1 MTYFMWHHKRRQ
13 TQSLKM
19 FLGTKPQKQIYQLI
33 HMIVMKKCVCIQRAE
48 VIIISS
54 SNHEMGQ
61 KNRLFSL
68 KLHALHKL
76 YRLNPPFFLFLSKN
90 FPTAARLRLLCRSVH
105 PLFAVLRNMVW
116 IQRAGPLNEGMA
128 AACPLAGAQ
137 GPQLPGFERRVAIAP
152 GWTESNQIGINK

>member
-1 MTYFMWHHKRRQ
+1 MQVRSNCSTESILLLLVFASNKFKHQSVKCVEVWHHKRRQ
-13 TQSLKM
+13 TQSLKRI
-19 FLGTKPQKQIYQLI
+19 LGTKPQKQIYQLI

-76 YRLNPPFFLFLSKN
+76 YRLNPPFFSLS
-90 FPTAARLRLLCRSVH
+90 FPTAVRLRLFSMTSIFCYVMSRDSS
-105 PLFAVLRNMVW
+105 
-116 IQRAGPLNEGMA
+116 I
-128 AACPLAGAQ
+128 
-137 GPQLPGFERRVAIAP
+137 
-152 GWTESNQIGINK
+152 